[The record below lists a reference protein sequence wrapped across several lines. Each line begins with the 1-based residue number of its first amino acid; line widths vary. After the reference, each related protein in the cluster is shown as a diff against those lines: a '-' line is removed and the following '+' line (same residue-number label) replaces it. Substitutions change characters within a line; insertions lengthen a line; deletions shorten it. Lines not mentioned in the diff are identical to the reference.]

1 MIEIPRGSASTP
13 TSSTSSTSAASA
25 TTATSAADMATDS
38 VAESLDAVVVE
49 VKARQASGN
58 LEKPAWDIL
67 LKLNPAAT
75 SSASTVPVNALTPEQ
90 LRALQNGQALL
101 VRTQAPFPLPVDT
114 RLSVNATASQGISI
128 QQVLPPD
135 SNIRP
140 QLVALLKQWVP
151 AQQSALPLLANVLQL
166 LSTSSAQSLAALPV
180 RVQAALQ
187 QLLQTL
193 PSPEQIRQ
201 PGQMQAV
208 VQHSGLLLEA
218 KLASLI
224 AQLQKLS
231 PESGT
236 PYSAQR
242 GSEQQP
248 NPSVTGTLA
257 GLARAVRES
266 FQRLVQDSS
275 AESEISPT
283 ATAKSSAATTPVAP
297 DLAEA
302 IGKDLKLALQ
312 KLEVALRDAQGVPAA
327 EKNTGAS
334 AENAAQQKSGTVS
347 NAQPDGVVGAA
358 GKNAAPVAE
367 PGAETPEQLLARLI
381 SRHGRSG
388 QPGVAGTERPAQHP
402 GIQRYADAVRGEARL
417 DAAKPS
423 AADILLLPPLPGQVL
438 VQPHPRSRATLK
450 GDEMADA
457 IVNILL
463 KQVRGTLAR
472 MTLHQLTSSA
482 QKQDSNAQPTL
493 SFEIPFLHAGQVD
506 MFQFKIEEEPQTE
519 QERRDKALTK
529 RWQVQL
535 GFDIEGLGPMFCQL
549 SLAGNNMAV
558 TFWAAWENT
567 LAQTKAHFSF
577 LEQAL
582 TDMGIHVEKLQGHL
596 GIPENDRTGVRNQL
610 VDIKT

>member
-1 MIEIPRGSASTP
+1 MIEIPRGSAATP
-13 TSSTSSTSAASA
+13 TATPSSTATPPAAAATSA
-25 TTATSAADMATDS
+25 ATSAADVAADS
-38 VAESLDAVVVE
+38 VAKSLEAVVVE

-75 SSASTVPVNALTPEQ
+75 ASAGAVPVSSLTPEQ

-101 VRTQAPFPLPVDT
+101 VRTQAPFPLPADT
-114 RLSVNATASQGISI
+114 RLNVNATAGQGIAI
-128 QQVLPPD
+128 QQILPPGN
-135 SNIRP
+135 SMP
-140 QLVALLKQWVP
+140 QQLVALLKQWVP

-166 LSTSSAQSLAALPV
+166 LSRSSAQTLATLPAPL
-180 RVQAALQ
+180 QAVLQ
-187 QLLQTL
+187 QLAQTL
-193 PSPEQIRQ
+193 PNPDQIRQ

-224 AQLQKLS
+224 AHLQKL
-231 PESGT
+231 PLDTDAPTGE
-236 PYSAQR
+236 PHAPNL
-242 GSEQQP
+242 QP
-248 NPSVTGTLA
+248 NPSPAGTLA

-266 FQRLVQDSS
+266 FQRLMQDSPDS
-275 AESEISPT
+275 SETSP
-283 ATAKSSAATTPVAP
+283 ATNAKSSATTTPVAP
-297 DLAEA
+297 DLADA
-302 IGKDLKLALQ
+302 LGKDFKLALQ
-312 KLEVALRDAQGVPAA
+312 KLEVALRDAQGQPAA
-327 EKNTGAS
+327 DK
-334 AENAAQQKSGTVS
+334 NAAQAKPGTAALAP
-347 NAQPDGVVGAA
+347 AQADADTAAA
-358 GKNAAPVAE
+358 GKNATPVAE
-367 PGAETPEQLLARLI
+367 PGAETPEQLLARLMN
-381 SRHGRSG
+381 RNARSG
-388 QPGVAGTERPAQHP
+388 QPGVAGTERAASHP
-402 GIQRYADAVRGEARL
+402 GIQRYADAVRGETRL
-417 DAAKPS
+417 DTGKPT
-423 AADILLLPPLPGQVL
+423 AADLLLLPPLPGQVL
-438 VQPHPRSRATLK
+438 VQPHPRSRPTLK

-463 KQVRGTLAR
+463 KQVRGALAR

-482 QKQDSNAQPTL
+482 QKQDNNAQPTL
-493 SFEIPFLHAGQVD
+493 SFEVPFLHAGQVD
-506 MFQFKIEEEPQTE
+506 MFQFKIEQEPQTD
-519 QERRDKALTK
+519 QERRDKSLTK

-567 LAQTKAHFSF
+567 LAQTKAHFNF

-582 TDMGIHVEKLQGHL
+582 TDMGIHVEKMQGHL

>member
-13 TSSTSSTSAASA
+13 TATPSSTATPPSAAATSA
-25 TTATSAADMATDS
+25 ATSAADMAADS
-38 VAESLDAVVVE
+38 VAKSLEAVVVE

-75 SSASTVPVNALTPEQ
+75 ASASAVPVSSLTPEQ

-114 RLSVNATASQGISI
+114 RLNVNATAGQGIAI
-128 QQVLPPD
+128 QQILPPGN
-135 SNIRP
+135 SMP
-140 QLVALLKQWVP
+140 QQLVALLKQWVP
-151 AQQSALPLLANVLQL
+151 AQQSALPLLTNVLQL
-166 LSTSSAQSLAALPV
+166 LSTSSAQTLATLPAPL
-180 RVQAALQ
+180 QAVLQ
-187 QLLQTL
+187 QLAQTL
-193 PSPEQIRQ
+193 PSPDQIRQ

-224 AQLQKLS
+224 AQLQKL
-231 PESGT
+231 PLDT
-236 PYSAQR
+236 TATT
-242 GSEQQP
+242 SEPHAPNLQP
-248 NPSVTGTLA
+248 NPSPTGTLA

-266 FQRLVQDSS
+266 FQRLVQDSPDS
-275 AESEISPT
+275 SETSPT
-283 ATAKSSAATTPVAP
+283 ANAKSSATP

-302 IGKDLKLALQ
+302 LGKDFKLALQ
-312 KLEVALRDAQGVPAA
+312 KLEVALRDAQGQPAA
-327 EKNTGAS
+327 EKN
-334 AENAAQQKSGTVS
+334 AAQAKPGT
-347 NAQPDGVVGAA
+347 AALAPTQADADTAAA

-367 PGAETPEQLLARLI
+367 PGAETPEQLLARLM

-388 QPGVAGTERPAQHP
+388 QPGVAGTERAASHP
-402 GIQRYADAVRGEARL
+402 GIQRYADAVRGETRL
-417 DAAKPS
+417 DTGKPT
-423 AADILLLPPLPGQVL
+423 AADLLLLPPLPGQVL
-438 VQPHPRSRATLK
+438 VQPHPRSRPTLK

-463 KQVRGTLAR
+463 KQVRGALAR

-482 QKQDSNAQPTL
+482 QNQDSNAQPTL
-493 SFEIPFLHAGQVD
+493 SFEVPFLHAGQVD
-506 MFQFKIEEEPQTE
+506 MFQFKIEQESQTE

-567 LAQTKAHFSF
+567 LAQTKAHFNF

-582 TDMGIHVEKLQGHL
+582 TDMGIHVEKMQGHL

>member
-1 MIEIPRGSASTP
+1 M
-13 TSSTSSTSAASA
+13 AA
-25 TTATSAADMATDS
+25 DS
-38 VAESLDAVVVE
+38 VAKSLEAVVVE

-75 SSASTVPVNALTPEQ
+75 ASASAVPVSSLTPEQ

-114 RLSVNATASQGISI
+114 RLNVNASTSQGIAI
-128 QQVLPPD
+128 QQILPPGN
-135 SNIRP
+135 SMP
-140 QLVALLKQWVP
+140 QQLVALLKQWVP

-166 LSTSSAQSLAALPV
+166 LSTSSAQTLAALPV

-193 PSPEQIRQ
+193 PSPDQIRQ

-224 AQLQKLS
+224 TQLQKL
-231 PESGT
+231 PLDT
-236 PYSAQR
+236 NAPT
-242 GSEQQP
+242 SEQHAPNLQP
-248 NPSVTGTLA
+248 NPSSTSTLA

-266 FQRLVQDSS
+266 FQRLVQHSPDN
-275 AESEISPT
+275 SETSP
-283 ATAKSSAATTPVAP
+283 AANAKSSAAP

-302 IGKDLKLALQ
+302 LGKDLKLALQ
-312 KLEVALRDAQGVPAA
+312 KLEVALRDAQGQPAA
-327 EKNTGAS
+327 EKN
-334 AENAAQQKSGTVS
+334 AAQPKPGTAALAP
-347 NAQPDGVVGAA
+347 AQADAGTAA
-358 GKNAAPVAE
+358 VGKNAAPVAE
-367 PGAETPEQLLARLI
+367 PGAETPEQLLARLMN
-381 SRHGRSG
+381 RHGQSG
-388 QPGVAGTERPAQHP
+388 QPGSSSTERPAHHL
-402 GIQRYADAVRGEARL
+402 GIQRYADAVRGETRL
-417 DAAKPS
+417 DTGKPS

-438 VQPHPRSRATLK
+438 VQPHPRSRPTLK

-463 KQVRGTLAR
+463 KQVRGALAR

-482 QKQDSNAQPTL
+482 QNQDSNAQPTL
-493 SFEIPFLHAGQVD
+493 SFEVPFLHAGQVD
-506 MFQFKIEEEPQTE
+506 MFQFKIEQESQTE

-567 LAQTKAHFSF
+567 LAQTKAHFNF